1 MKTTNHNGWL
11 LMNYIVY
18 LLDKH
23 KHVMIMNDY
32 KFKIGDIVKLKQYE
46 QQMIVNKITDDSYVQ
61 CVWLNNGC
69 ANSELYHESIL
80 EIAIIDDYD
89 GVSTNDD
96 FDDDS
101 EDYC

>member
-46 QQMIVNKITDDSYVQ
+46 QQ
-61 CVWLNNGC
+61 
-69 ANSELYHESIL
+69 
-80 EIAIIDDYD
+80 
-89 GVSTNDD
+89 
-96 FDDDS
+96 
-101 EDYC
+101 